1 MRTLCKSGLGICTVL
16 YPRKRCYYLLVES
29 AWALAMQL
37 PSWHPLSVDLPDSA
51 AIVRLANLL
60 KVCAYCDDPVQTEH
74 SDQVNYGEMVACSAL
89 RISNWPFSEWL
100 KLLPRSPHNLAHAP
114 AYQTHHVTVWTCR
127 NCRARLPAPASGSSA
142 STSSV
147 TAFSGVSE
155 VSEVSESELWLVCI
169 ETVSLRTL
177 HRCIP
182 TSERW
187 SPLCWPVALDQS

>member
-1 MRTLCKSGLGICTVL
+1 MCCEVCLWLWICRPLCSSCQLQSWSEICSSSRSWSDSAVASAPCGLCASLAWG
-16 YPRKRCYYLLVES
+16 S
-29 AWALAMQL
+29 AQFCIRGSA
-37 PSWHPLSVDLPDSA
+37 VDLPDSA

-89 RISNWPFSEWL
+89 RISNWPFLEWL

-127 NCRARLPAPASGSSA
+127 NCRARLPARASGSSA
-142 STSSV
+142 STSSE

-155 VSEVSESELWLVCI
+155 VSEVSESEL
-169 ETVSLRTL
+169 
-177 HRCIP
+177 
-182 TSERW
+182 
-187 SPLCWPVALDQS
+187 